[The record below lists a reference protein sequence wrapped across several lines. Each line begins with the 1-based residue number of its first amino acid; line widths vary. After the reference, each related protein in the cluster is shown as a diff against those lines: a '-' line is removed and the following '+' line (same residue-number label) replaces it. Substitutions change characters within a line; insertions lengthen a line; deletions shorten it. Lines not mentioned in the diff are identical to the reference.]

1 MAYIIS
7 FYKKKNI
14 YIYIYIISDIPLKI
28 NKNMMKK
35 KKIIKTIIMITSD
48 LLEVEST
55 IPTLLVG

>member
-7 FYKKKNI
+7 FYKKKK

>member
-7 FYKKKNI
+7 FYK
-14 YIYIYIISDIPLKI
+14 YIYIYIKDKWYPFE
-28 NKNMMKK
+28 NKQEYNEK
-35 KKIIKTIIMITSD
+35 KKIIKTIIMIVSN

>member
-7 FYKKKNI
+7 FYKKKK
-14 YIYIYIISDIPLKI
+14 YIYIY
-28 NKNMMKK
+28 NKWYPFENKQEYDEK

-55 IPTLLVG
+55 ILTLLVG

>member
-7 FYKKKNI
+7 FYKKKI
-14 YIYIYIISDIPLKI
+14 YIY
-28 NKNMMKK
+28 NKWNPFENKQEYDEK

>member
-7 FYKKKNI
+7 FYKKYI